1 MDKSRFIIRPRHYER
16 QEPSKDSR
24 KVYIYC
30 EGSNRE
36 YKYFLFFSGLST
48 NINIIPIP
56 SKDGKTDPEKL
67 MQAAIIDFEGTD
79 NCIPKYE
86 LDLKQN
92 DEVWFV
98 IDTDEWGPKIPILR
112 NYCKTKQCW
121 NVAQSNPC
129 FEIWLYYH
137 FFTEMPIDGE
147 VLSYESLKQ
156 YVDNKIPGGFDSRK
170 MPARLCDA
178 ISNSEKLYSETNEEP
193 NKYSTQV
200 YMLGR
205 VIYPFVADV
214 LNPKKG

>member
-1 MDKSRFIIRPRHYER
+1 MDKSRFIIRPKHYER

-30 EGSNRE
+30 EGSDRE

-56 SKDGKTDPEKL
+56 SKDGK
-67 MQAAIIDFEGTD
+67 
-79 NCIPKYE
+79 YE
-86 LDLKQN
+86 LDLQQN

-98 IDTDEWGPKIPILR
+98 IDTDEWGPKIPVLK
-112 NYCKTKQCW
+112 NFCKTKQSW

-137 FFTEMPIDGE
+137 FFTEKPIDSE
-147 VLSYESLKQ
+147 VLSYESVKQ

-170 MPARLCDA
+170 MPVRLYDA
-178 ISNSEKLYSETNEEP
+178 INNSEKLYSETNEEP
-193 NKYSTQV
+193 NKYATQV
-200 YMLGR
+200 YKLGK